1 MPHFETTLTEV
12 TFFCIFKIVEKPTPA
27 KKQRLMPMSKN
38 VADSVGKL
46 VKAAENLKGILGGGQ
61 GPYGQFFLLHFRNLK
76 GFYVGGGVSIS
87 IDLFGRQL
95 N

>member
-12 TFFCIFKIVEKPTPA
+12 TFFCLFKIVEKPTPA

-61 GPYGQFFLLHFRNLK
+61 GPYGQFFCCIL
-76 GFYVGGGVSIS
+76 
-87 IDLFGRQL
+87 
-95 N
+95 

>member
-61 GPYGQFFLLHFRNLK
+61 GPYGQFFLLHFINLK
-76 GFYVGGGVSIS
+76 GFYVGGGGVSV
-87 IDLFGRQL
+87 FQL
-95 N
+95 TCLDGN